1 MCIKDL
7 EVPCAPGLSQKE
19 GGRIMM
25 IDDLSR
31 KQKEPTEFAWWEGWP
46 GGKEKHDDCIWKTLV
61 CRCEAL
67 MQGRDEQDLHSR
79 RCI

>member
-1 MCIKDL
+1 
-7 EVPCAPGLSQKE
+7 
-19 GGRIMM
+19 MM

-31 KQKEPTEFAWWEGWP
+31 KQKEPTEFAWWESWP
-46 GGKEKHDDCIWKTLV
+46 GGKEKHDDCIWKKLAS
-61 CRCEAL
+61 RCETL